1 MAVRPGIN
9 ALASESPGTISAC
22 RMFDVARRGLPPRSS
37 RGVFYFVHASRPS
50 HPGQVERT
58 DAFLREIAAEF
69 PAFRIRKKRDSRL
82 QRCID
87 VGLRILTL
95 GGQRHYL
102 THYHTVLFG
111 ELWVPDSWEGTSDDD
126 RYVLLRHERV
136 HLRQRARMGDLR
148 MAMLYLLVFLPL
160 FLSYGRARIEWE
172 AYEET
177 LRATCEVKGRAAAW
191 GLEDALV
198 LRFTGPDYGFMWPFP
213 KQVRRWFREAME
225 RIEAEN
231 R

>member
-1 MAVRPGIN
+1 MAVRPAIN
-9 ALASESPGTISAC
+9 ALASESPGTISAY

-126 RYVLLRHERV
+126 RYVL
-136 HLRQRARMGDLR
+136 
-148 MAMLYLLVFLPL
+148 
-160 FLSYGRARIEWE
+160 
-172 AYEET
+172 
-177 LRATCEVKGRAAAW
+177 
-191 GLEDALV
+191 
-198 LRFTGPDYGFMWPFP
+198 
-213 KQVRRWFREAME
+213 
-225 RIEAEN
+225 
-231 R
+231 